1 LTFLVHFYQSSFYQ
15 SHREFSGLQMKT
27 ILKSFFLLVALTVAV
42 PVFAQTDFE
51 ATKARAEA
59 EDGDALL

>member
-1 LTFLVHFYQSSFYQ
+1 
-15 SHREFSGLQMKT
+15 MKT